1 MFDTQDAGSGVW
13 WGMAAALYMD
23 AVITPNRSLG
33 QAGFKVV
40 LGILAVSASLLS
52 VVFFA
57 IGAWPAP
64 LFLGLDLVL
73 VYLAFK
79 ASFRALER
87 RERLR
92 VSAEQVE
99 VIEEREGVSR
109 TVWTS
114 PTAFT
119 SVDLEGLGEHD
130 MRVRLRLSGRRRS
143 VGRALSPPEREALG
157 QALRDAIRRARAER
171 Y

>member
-1 MFDTQDAGSGVW
+1 
-13 WGMAAALYMD
+13 MAATLYMD

-33 QAGFKVV
+33 NLGFKVV
-40 LGILAVSASLLS
+40 LGVLAVSAAMISI
-52 VVFFA
+52 VFFA

-64 LFLGLDLVL
+64 LFLGLDVVL
-73 VYLAFK
+73 VYFALK
-79 ASFRALER
+79 ASFRAAER

-99 VIEEREGVSR
+99 VIEEQDGVSR

-119 SVDLEGLGEHD
+119 SVDLEAMGEHE
-130 MRVRLRLSGRRRS
+130 MRVRLRLSRRRRS
-143 VGRALSPPEREALG
+143 VGKALSPPEREALG
-157 QALRDAIRRARAER
+157 QALREAIRRARAER
-171 Y
+171 YGGPAN